1 MIKKPPFLTD
11 VVNEL
16 AINNNEASYKM
27 LFSYLFNPL
36 LRFSF
41 SLLKSRE
48 LAEEVASDIMFILWQ
63 RRVPTCYLLI
73 TFIHMLLSLHVGAD
87 LFTTHVIGINKG

>member
-27 LFSYLFNPL
+27 MFSYLFNPL
-36 LRFSF
+36 LHFSF
-41 SLLKSRE
+41 SLFKSWE

-63 RRVPTCYLLI
+63 RR
-73 TFIHMLLSLHVGAD
+73 AD
-87 LFTTHVIGINKG
+87 LLFVNKIYAFIIARRCRPVYNACYWDK

>member
-63 RRVPTCYLLI
+63 CR
-73 TFIHMLLSLHVGAD
+73 AD
-87 LFTTHVIGINKG
+87 LLFVNNIYAFIIACRCRPVYNACYWDK